1 MSDDTKY
8 LRNTIRRI
16 KMNNPELV
24 VTMMLHA
31 GKEYDPWSNK
41 LQRDY
46 CHNAVQMGV
55 ELIIGH
61 HPHVV

>member
-1 MSDDTKY
+1 
-8 LRNTIRRI
+8 
-16 KMNNPELV
+16 MNNPELV